1 MSINV
6 RQRDIRAA
14 DLEQILKIEQAANRF
29 PWSYKNFEDCLLAG
43 HHAWMIVDQN
53 EQIVGYTIVQVIVDE
68 LHLLN
73 ICVAPKYQ
81 GKGFGRQLLNKVIE
95 LADDHSATVVLLE
108 VRRSNHRAQ
117 QLYLQSGFNEISVR
131 RGYYPAENGRED
143 AILMAMD
150 LSFSF
155 H

>member
-1 MSINV
+1 LKK
-6 RQRDIRAA
+6 RDIRVN
-14 DLEQILKIEQAANRF
+14 DLTKVVEIEQAANRF
-29 PWSYKNFEDCLLAG
+29 PWSYKNFEDCLMAG
-43 HHAWMIVDQN
+43 HHAWAIVN
-53 EQIVGYTIVQVIVDE
+53 EQDEIIGYTIIQVIVDE

-73 ICVAPKYQ
+73 ICIAPKFQ
-81 GKGFGRQLLNKVIE
+81 GQGFGRALLNEVIE
-95 LADDHSATVVLLE
+95 LADEHSASVVLLE

-117 QLYLQSGFNEISVR
+117 QLYLQSGFNEVSVR

>member
-1 MSINV
+1 MKK
-6 RQRDIRAA
+6 RDIRVN
-14 DLEQILKIEQAANRF
+14 DLSKVVEIEQAANRF
-29 PWSYKNFEDCLLAG
+29 PWSYKNFEDCLMAG
-43 HHAWMIVDQN
+43 HHAWAIVN
-53 EQIVGYTIVQVIVDE
+53 EQDEIIGYTIIQVIVDE

-73 ICVAPKYQ
+73 ICIAPKFQ
-81 GKGFGRQLLNKVIE
+81 GQGFGRALLNEVIE
-95 LADDHSATVVLLE
+95 LADEHSASVVLLE

>member
-1 MSINV
+1 MKK
-6 RQRDIRAA
+6 RDIRVN
-14 DLEQILKIEQAANRF
+14 DLSKVVEIEQAANRF
-29 PWSYKNFEDCLLAG
+29 PWSYKNFEDCLMAG
-43 HHAWMIVDQN
+43 HHAWAIVN
-53 EQIVGYTIVQVIVDE
+53 EQDEIIGYTIIQVIVDE

-73 ICVAPKYQ
+73 ICIAPKFQ
-81 GKGFGRQLLNKVIE
+81 GQGLGRALLNEVIE
-95 LADDHSATVVLLE
+95 LADEHSASVVLLE

-117 QLYLQSGFNEISVR
+117 QLYLQSGFNEVSVR

>member
-1 MSINV
+1 LKK
-6 RQRDIRAA
+6 RDIRVN
-14 DLEQILKIEQAANRF
+14 DLSKVVEIEQAANRF
-29 PWSYKNFEDCLLAG
+29 PWSYKNFEDCLMAG
-43 HHAWMIVDQN
+43 HHAWAIVN
-53 EQIVGYTIVQVIVDE
+53 EQDEIIGYTIIQVIVDE

-73 ICVAPKYQ
+73 ICIAPKFQ
-81 GKGFGRQLLNKVIE
+81 GQGFGRALLNEVIE
-95 LADDHSATVVLLE
+95 LADEHSASVVLLE

-117 QLYLQSGFNEISVR
+117 QLYLQSGFNEVSVR

>member
-1 MSINV
+1 MLNK
-6 RQRDIRAA
+6 RDLRVA
-14 DLEQILKIEQAANRF
+14 DLTKVVEIEQAANRF

-43 HHAWMIVDQN
+43 HHAWAIVDQHD
-53 EQIVGYTIVQVIVDE
+53 EIIGYTIIQVIVDE

-73 ICVAPKYQ
+73 ICIAPKFQ
-81 GKGFGRQLLNKVIE
+81 GQGYGRELLNKVIE
-95 LADDHSATVVLLE
+95 LADEHSASVVLLE

-117 QLYLQSGFNEISVR
+117 QLYLQSGFNEVSVR

>member
-1 MSINV
+1 MLNK
-6 RQRDIRAA
+6 RDLRVA
-14 DLEQILKIEQAANRF
+14 DLTKVVEIEQAANRF

-43 HHAWMIVDQN
+43 HHAWAIVDQQD
-53 EQIVGYTIVQVIVDE
+53 EIIGYTIIQVIVDE

-73 ICVAPKYQ
+73 ICIAPKFQ
-81 GKGFGRQLLNKVIE
+81 GQGYGRELLNEVIE
-95 LADDHSATVVLLE
+95 LADEHSASVVLLE

-117 QLYLQSGFNEISVR
+117 QLYLQSGFNEVSVR

>member
-1 MSINV
+1 LKK
-6 RQRDIRAA
+6 RDIRVN
-14 DLEQILKIEQAANRF
+14 DLSKVVEIEQAANRF
-29 PWSYKNFEDCLLAG
+29 PWSYKNFEDCLMAG
-43 HHAWMIVDQN
+43 HHAWAIVN
-53 EQIVGYTIVQVIVDE
+53 EQDEIIGYTIIQVIVDE

-73 ICVAPKYQ
+73 ICIAPKFQ
-81 GKGFGRQLLNKVIE
+81 GQGFGRALLNEVIE
-95 LADDHSATVVLLE
+95 LADEHSASVVLLE
-108 VRRSNHRAQ
+108 VRCSNHRAQ
-117 QLYLQSGFNEISVR
+117 QLYLQSGFNEVSVR

>member
-1 MSINV
+1 MASV
-6 RQRDIRAA
+6 KRRDIRAT
-14 DLEQILKIEQAANRF
+14 DLAEIVKIEQAANRF
-29 PWSYKNFEDCLLAG
+29 PWSHKNFEDCLLAG
-43 HHAWMIVDQN
+43 HHAWALVNEGDQ
-53 EQIVGYTIVQVIVDE
+53 IMGFAIIQVIVDE

-73 ICVAPKYQ
+73 ICVAPEYQ
-81 GKGFGRQLLNKVIE
+81 GNGYGRRLLGNVIE
-95 LADDHSATVVLLE
+95 LADDHSASIILLE

-131 RGYYPAENGRED
+131 QGYYPAENGRED

-155 H
+155 Q

>member
-1 MSINV
+1 MQ
-6 RQRDIRAA
+6 QRDIRVN
-14 DLEQILKIEQAANRF
+14 DLAEVVKIEQAANRF
-29 PWSYKNFEDCLLAG
+29 PWSLKNFEDCLLAG
-43 HHAWMIVDQN
+43 HHAWLLINEQN
-53 EQIVGYTIVQVIVDE
+53 EIVGYTVVQVIVDE

-73 ICVAPKYQ
+73 ICISPQFQ
-81 GKGFGRQLLNKVIE
+81 GKGYGRHLLNKVIE
-95 LADDHSATVVLLE
+95 LADDQSASVILLE

-131 RGYYPAENGRED
+131 KGYYPAEKGRED

-155 H
+155 Q

>member
-1 MSINV
+1 LKK
-6 RQRDIRAA
+6 RDLRVN
-14 DLEQILKIEQAANRF
+14 DLIKVVEIEQAANRF
-29 PWSYKNFEDCLLAG
+29 PWSYKNFEDCLMAG
-43 HHAWMIVDQN
+43 HHAWAIVN
-53 EQIVGYTIVQVIVDE
+53 EKDEIIGYTIIQVIVDE

-73 ICVAPKYQ
+73 ICIAPKFQ
-81 GKGFGRQLLNKVIE
+81 GQGFGRALLNEVIE
-95 LADDHSATVVLLE
+95 LADEHSASVVLLE

>member
-1 MSINV
+1 LKK
-6 RQRDIRAA
+6 RDIRVN
-14 DLEQILKIEQAANRF
+14 DLSKVVEIEQAANRF
-29 PWSYKNFEDCLLAG
+29 PWSYKNFEDCLMAG
-43 HHAWMIVDQN
+43 HHAWAIVN
-53 EQIVGYTIVQVIVDE
+53 EQDEIIGYTIIQVIVDE

-73 ICVAPKYQ
+73 ICIAPKFQ
-81 GKGFGRQLLNKVIE
+81 GQGLGRALLNEVIE
-95 LADDHSATVVLLE
+95 LADEHSVSVVLLE

-117 QLYLQSGFNEISVR
+117 QLYLQSGFNEVSVR

>member
-1 MSINV
+1 MKK
-6 RQRDIRAA
+6 RDLRVA
-14 DLEQILKIEQAANRF
+14 DLAEVLKIEQAANGF
-29 PWSYKNFEDCLLAG
+29 PWSLKNFEDCLLAG
-43 HHAWMIVDQN
+43 HHAWAIVD
-53 EQIVGYTIVQVIVDE
+53 EKDEIIGYSIIQVIVDE

-81 GKGFGRQLLNKVIE
+81 GQGYGRKLLNKVIE
-95 LADDHSATVVLLE
+95 LADEHSASVILLE

-117 QLYLQSGFNEISVR
+117 QLYLQSGFNEVSVR

-150 LSFSF
+150 LSFLF